1 MTIFYHSSL
10 HVYIRYCADN
20 SVCAKFYENAI
31 REKSRARHDDHY
43 PSVSMALPDFSIDSL
58 DGFQPQEDSQDFFE
72 TTTNQHGYG
81 RQDVEPL
88 EEGGGRAGVNE
99 ITRRSSKDGAFTTT
113 VDPHVHHQQHRQEDV
128 MVGESS
134 SVHEVVDEPSLLGD
148 DENSLVGTNLRQMST
163 PPQVTKSSGKR
174 QEYER
179 CSSTSL
185 SAPTTPNY
193 DRDVGGTGS
202 MSPWERWIIQKARQ
216 EREEREKRRISKV
229 ACFVSM
235 ETGSTHS

>member
-1 MTIFYHSSL
+1 
-10 HVYIRYCADN
+10 
-20 SVCAKFYENAI
+20 
-31 REKSRARHDDHY
+31 
-43 PSVSMALPDFSIDSL
+43 MALQDFSIDSL

-81 RQDVEPL
+81 RQDVDPL
-88 EEGGGRAGVNE
+88 VGGGGGRAGVNE
-99 ITRRSSKDGAFTTT
+99 ITRRSSKDGACST
-113 VDPHVHHQQHRQEDV
+113 VDPHVHQQQHRQEDV

-134 SVHEVVDEPSLLGD
+134 SVQEVVDEPSLLGD
-148 DENSLVGTNLRQMST
+148 DEDSLVSKTAGQST
-163 PPQVTKSSGKR
+163 PPQATKSSGKI

-185 SAPTTPNY
+185 STPTTPNT